1 MRTWA
6 SERKFVM
13 PVRPLPPNPNLEHL
27 KYQARDLKK
36 LHAARDRG
44 AAQRI
49 REFHPQCRELTDEA
63 IFARKMSLADAQL
76 TIARERGFKSWPRL
90 KEYVEKPELAERIK
104 KPRHELIEDPVF
116 RRAVDLLD
124 AGDAAGLREH
134 LKAHNKLVQKR
145 VEFEGWNYFRNPTL
159 LEFVAENPIRHG
171 KLPVNI
177 VEVAR
182 VILDAGPDQASRNTT
197 LALAATGSVPLEMGL
212 TVPLIELLCDYGA
225 DSDEAINAA
234 ALHGSLLAVRTLL
247 QHGAR
252 MTLPVAAALNSVED
266 VRRLLGT
273 ASEQERHVALSM
285 ASQIGWI
292 DVVRVLLEAGEN
304 PNRYNPV
311 GGHSHTTPLHQ
322 AALIGNEAL
331 VRLLLERGADPNMR
345 DLMWNGTPADWAR
358 HEGHTALEGL
368 LRGMENKEKTL

>member
-6 SERKFVM
+6 FERKFVM
-13 PVRPLPPNPNLEHL
+13 PVRQLPPNPNLEHL

-44 AAQRI
+44 AAQRM
-49 REFHPQCRELTDEA
+49 REFHPLCRELSDEA
-63 IFARKMSLADAQL
+63 IFERKVGLAGAQL

-90 KEYVEKPELAERIK
+90 KEYVERPELAERIR
-104 KPRHELIEDPVF
+104 KPRHELIEDAVF

-134 LKAHNKLVQKR
+134 LKRHKKLVHQR
-145 VEFEGWNYFRNPTL
+145 EEFEGWNYFRNPTL
-159 LEFVAENPIRHG
+159 LEFVAENPIRRG
-171 KLPVNI
+171 RLPENI

-182 VILDAGPDQASRNTT
+182 VILEAGPDQVSRNTT
-197 LALAATGSVPLEMGL
+197 LSLVATGSVPLELGL
-212 TVPLIELLCDYGA
+212 TIPLIELLCEYGA
-225 DSDEAINAA
+225 DPDDAIDAA

-247 QHGAR
+247 QCGAW
-252 MTLPVAAALNSVED
+252 MTLPVAAALDSAAD
-266 VRRLLGT
+266 VRRLLGS
-273 ASEQERHVALSM
+273 ASKHERHVALSM

-292 DVVRVLLEAGEN
+292 DVVKLLLDAGED

-345 DLMWNGTPADWAR
+345 DLMWNGTPADWAHHER
-358 HEGHTALEGL
+358 HTELEAY
-368 LRGMENKEKTL
+368 LRGVERATG

>member
-1 MRTWA
+1 
-6 SERKFVM
+6 M
-13 PVRPLPPNPNLEHL
+13 PVRPLPSNPSLDHL

-44 AAQRI
+44 AAQRM
-49 REFHPQCRELTDEA
+49 REFHPHCRELTDDA
-63 IFARKMSLADAQL
+63 IFARKLTLSDAHL

-104 KPRHELIEDPVF
+104 KPRHELIEDSAF

-124 AGDAAGLREH
+124 AGDATGLGEH
-134 LKAHNKLVQKR
+134 LKKHKKLVHQR

-171 KLPVNI
+171 RLPKNI
-177 VEVAR
+177 VDVAR
-182 VILDAGPDQASRNTT
+182 VILDAGPDQASIDTT

-212 TVPLIELLCDYGA
+212 TVPLIGLLCEYGA
-225 DSDEAINAA
+225 DPNDAINAA
-234 ALHGSLLAVRTLL
+234 ALHGSLLAVRSLL
-247 QHGAR
+247 QDGAR
-252 MTLPVAAALNSVED
+252 MTLPAAAALNSFED

-273 ASEQERHVALSM
+273 ATKHDRHVALAM
-285 ASQIGWI
+285 ATQIGWI
-292 DVVRVLLEAGEN
+292 DVVRLLLEAGED
-304 PNRYNPV
+304 PNRYNPI

-322 AALIGNEAL
+322 AALNGNETL
-331 VRLLLERGADPNMR
+331 VKLLVEHGADPNTR

-358 HEGHTALEGL
+358 HEGHTDVETH
-368 LRGMENKEKTL
+368 LRGLEKKI